1 VINLLLSPEEHIL
14 YEGMLTGIPL
24 GKVNCGQS
32 RVIEVPICFL
42 CMGQF
47 EVGAEARILGIVGE
61 SGRAGIGWLHVIVNA
76 SGQD

>member
-1 VINLLLSPEEHIL
+1 MINLLLSPEEHIL
-14 YEGMLTGIPL
+14 YEGVLTGIPL

-32 RVIEVPICFL
+32 RFIEVPICFL

-61 SGRAGIGWLHVIVNA
+61 SGRVGVGWLRVNVNA
-76 SGQD
+76 NGQD